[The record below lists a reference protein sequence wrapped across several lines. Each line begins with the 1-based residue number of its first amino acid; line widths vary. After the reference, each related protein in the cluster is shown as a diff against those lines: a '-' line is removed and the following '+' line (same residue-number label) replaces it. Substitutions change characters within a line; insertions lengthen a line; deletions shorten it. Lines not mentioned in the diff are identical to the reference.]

1 MAKETLEK
9 KIKLVWVWALI
20 LSIIYFAIGVYL
32 KSDGSKFDPSKAY
45 ELLKDTLTLTA
56 TFLAPVAAFVLFS
69 DWRVQHR
76 NLSNE
81 KIALSLYRSIESLNS
96 RFLLVA
102 INLQTKHPRTKAVFD
117 EIDSEIK
124 AIDIEIQKIIIEN
137 NSIHANDEEM
147 SKFLQYYYDLIQND
161 FIGIYGTFGM
171 VLNHFRILTFPDNHK
186 NLFLDG
192 ETDHQFIERQKREFQ
207 GVDELALFKELNEF
221 RCKLDTLYDLLNRV
235 KV

>member
-1 MAKETLEK
+1 MSKKTLKE

-20 LSIIYFAIGVYL
+20 LSVVYFTIGVYL
-32 KSDGSKFDPSKAY
+32 KSDGYKFDPFKAY

-96 RFLLVA
+96 KFLLVA

-124 AIDIEIQKIIIEN
+124 AIDIEIQKIILEN
-137 NSIHANDEEM
+137 NSIHANDEDME
-147 SKFLQYYYDLIQND
+147 KFLQYYYDLIQND
-161 FIGIYGTFGM
+161 FVSIYGTFGM
-171 VLNHFRILTFPDNHK
+171 VLNHFKILAFPDNHK
-186 NLFLDG
+186 NLFLKG
-192 ETDHQFIERQKREFQ
+192 ETDHQFIERRKRQFL
-207 GVDELALFKELNEF
+207 GVDELTLFKELKEF
-221 RCKLDTLYDLLNRV
+221 RCKLDTLYELLNNV